1 MPEQFIVI
9 AATVTTAVVAYV
21 AFNTPWWDTVEQLPG
36 LVKLILSIYVGY
48 VSAVPLVIM
57 GRLGEVVKITAE
69 LFESMERAAT
79 DILQSLDESGVRLN
93 TAPLQMIPNETDD
106 PR

>member
-9 AATVTTAVVAYV
+9 AVTVITAVVAYV

-79 DILQSLDESGVRLN
+79 DILQSLDEIRGEIEHRPV
-93 TAPLQMIPNETDD
+93 ADD
-106 PR
+106 PERD